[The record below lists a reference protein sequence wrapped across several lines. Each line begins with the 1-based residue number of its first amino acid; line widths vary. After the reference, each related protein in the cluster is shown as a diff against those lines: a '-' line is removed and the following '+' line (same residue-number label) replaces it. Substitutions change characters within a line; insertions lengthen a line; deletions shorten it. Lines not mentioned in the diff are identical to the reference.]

1 VLVQGAASG
10 LGLNITKLYASRGCK
25 MVLTDRNEA
34 GLKTVVKDLNDNL
47 GNFNVH
53 YIAGDATSEDDCK
66 KVVEFTIRQFGRID
80 IAVLCVGLGAHQTFD
95 ENTDLSTFRKLI
107 DVNLFGY
114 VNLTKYLLPHL
125 KLTRGQMVVISSVSG
140 VAPMPHRQAY
150 CSSKYA
156 VTGFFDSLRM
166 DVGDKVAITMCNPST
181 FTGSNFRQNG
191 IGRGD
196 APPSIKGDK
205 SLTVEQC
212 AEVCVAA
219 ADRRVRSV
227 VMPGKVYFVSALHPM
242 MPTWVEPII
251 KRGAKL

>member
-1 VLVQGAASG
+1 MRSLASKMAMQFAQEELDAFGFTDLRSTDFVEAGGRYFRPAASRAQI
-10 LGLNITKLYASRGCK
+10 LEN
-25 MVLTDRNEA
+25 A
-34 GLKTVVKDLNDNL
+34 GLADALTRQTELTQREWDAFGVRGLRMSHLLK
-47 GNFNVH
+47 
-53 YIAGDATSEDDCK
+53 AGDAYYRPAGTEEQKDVRVLRSLAHYG
-66 KVVEFTIRQFGRID
+66 TFGKDGR
-80 IAVLCVGLGAHQTFD
+80 
-95 ENTDLSTFRKLI
+95 
-107 DVNLFGY
+107 
-114 VNLTKYLLPHL
+114 LTW
-125 KLTRGQMVVISSVSG
+125 
-140 VAPMPHRQAY
+140 
-150 CSSKYA
+150 
-156 VTGFFDSLRM
+156 